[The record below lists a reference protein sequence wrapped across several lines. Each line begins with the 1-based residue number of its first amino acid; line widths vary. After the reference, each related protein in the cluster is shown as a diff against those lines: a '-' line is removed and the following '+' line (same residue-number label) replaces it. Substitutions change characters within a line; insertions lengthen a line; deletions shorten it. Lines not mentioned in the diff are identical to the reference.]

1 MDLRTYVLRRL
12 LLLIPVVLGTVILVF
27 GIMQLVPPE
36 GRATVFVRD
45 VNQLRDIDRIIE
57 QYHLNDP
64 FYVQFYYWLNELVR
78 GNMGYSVSARLPVLD
93 ALLAFFPN
101 TAELAIYSIIPIILG
116 GIWLGSIAAVR
127 KDKTA
132 DQILRVTAITGYSL
146 PIFWL
151 GLLLLFFSS
160 TVLRSTPEGLVSTQ
174 YIQTVGD
181 PQQFT
186 RYTYLITVD
195 ALLNGRFDIF
205 VDGLVHLALPVI
217 TLSYAS
223 WAVIMRIMRSSMLE
237 TLGKDYVRTAR
248 AKGAA
253 ERAVVKGHARRN
265 AMIPVATI
273 SGLTFASLLNGVV
286 ITEFIFNR
294 PGLGRWAL
302 EAVIRF
308 DYPGILG
315 FTLFNAILLVLAN
328 LIVDILY
335 AYIDPRVR
343 LG

>member
-1 MDLRTYVLRRL
+1 MDMRTYVLRRL
-12 LLLIPVVLGTVILVF
+12 LLLIPVVLGTVILIF
-27 GIMQLVPPE
+27 AIMQLVPPE
-36 GRATVFVRD
+36 GRASIFVRD
-45 VNQLRDIDRIIE
+45 VNQLRNIDRIIE
-57 QYHLNDP
+57 QYHLDDP
-64 FYVQFYYWLNELVR
+64 FHIQFYYWIREVAT
-78 GNMGYSVSARLPVLD
+78 GNLGYSVSARLPVAQ
-93 ALLAFFPN
+93 ALATFFPN
-101 TAELAIYSIIPIILG
+101 TAELAIYAVIPIILG

-160 TVLRSTPEGLVSTQ
+160 AYLHSTPEGIVSTK
-174 YIQTVGD
+174 YLLVVGD
-181 PQQFT
+181 PQQFP

-195 ALLNGRFDIF
+195 ALINLRFDIF

-223 WAVIMRIMRSSMLE
+223 WAVIMRVMRSSMLE
-237 TLGKDYVRTAR
+237 TLGKDYVKTAR
-248 AKGAA
+248 AKGAE
-253 ERAVVKGHARRN
+253 ERVVIKGHARRN
-265 AMIPVATI
+265 AMIPIATI
-273 SGLTFASLLNGVV
+273 SGLTFAGLLNGVV

-302 EAVIRF
+302 EAVLRF

-315 FTLFNAILLVLAN
+315 FTLFNAVLLVLAN
-328 LIVDILY
+328 LVVDILY

>member
-1 MDLRTYVLRRL
+1 VDLRTYVLRRL
-12 LLLIPVVLGTVILVF
+12 LLLVPVVLGTVILIF

-36 GRATVFVRD
+36 GRASIFVRD
-45 VNQLRDIDRIIE
+45 VNQLRQIDRIIE

-64 FYVQFYYWLNELVR
+64 FYIQFYVWLTEVAK
-78 GNMGYSVSARLPVLD
+78 GNLGYSVSARLPVTQ
-93 ALLAFFPN
+93 ALANFFPN
-101 TAELAIYSIIPIILG
+101 TAELAIYSVIPIILG

-127 KDKTA
+127 KDRAA
-132 DQILRVTAITGYSL
+132 DHILRVTAITGYSL

-160 TVLRSTPEGLVSTQ
+160 SVLQSTPEGIVSTQ
-174 YIQTVGD
+174 YVQVVGD
-181 PQQFT
+181 PQQFP
-186 RYTYLITVD
+186 RYTYLITID
-195 ALLNGRFDIF
+195 SLINGRFDIF
-205 VDGLVHLALPVI
+205 VDALAHLVLPVI

-223 WAVIMRIMRSSMLE
+223 WAVIMRVMRSSMLE
-237 TLGKDYVRTAR
+237 TLGKDYVKTAR
-248 AKGAA
+248 AKGA
-253 ERAVVKGHARRN
+253 EEPVVIKRHARRN
-265 AMIPVATI
+265 ALLPIATI
-273 SGLTFASLLNGVV
+273 SGLTFAGLLNGVV

-302 EAVIRF
+302 DATLRF

-315 FTLFNAILLVLAN
+315 FTLFNAVLLVLAN